1 MVPTMNQ
8 HSNENK
14 PEKLPSTPPTSGVRE
29 PDAIYQGERIVARVA
44 ELEIDMDAKELRM
57 GEIYNS
63 DELMI
68 PEECEL
74 QRFRIMIQR
83 IAYATRLDKTE
94 PHKGRILRGVTADIL
109 GYREQ

>member
-1 MVPTMNQ
+1 MNQ
-8 HSNENK
+8 QPNDNQ
-14 PEKLPSTPPTSGVRE
+14 PEKVSSSPRTAGARE
-29 PDAIYQGERIVARVA
+29 QDVIYQGERIVARVA
-44 ELEIDMDAKELRM
+44 ELEIDLEAKELRI

-74 QRFRIMIQR
+74 QRFRILIQR
-83 IAYATRLDKTE
+83 IAFATRVDKAA